1 VVVVVAAVV
10 AVVIKDLVGIDSRL
24 LAERLGHD
32 VHATTPRSSPLR
44 EWYLVEVVVVGAI
57 SFITLHF
64 RAHSSA
70 AVLFRFSFASKGKH
84 GKMTPAL
91 FLFFFFFIFP
101 TFRVHDLLFR
111 FPSKWC
117 TIH

>member
-1 VVVVVAAVV
+1 
-10 AVVIKDLVGIDSRL
+10 
-24 LAERLGHD
+24 
-32 VHATTPRSSPLR
+32 
-44 EWYLVEVVVVGAI
+44 VGAI